1 MRRSCCSRRPGGVPD
16 GLCTHVTLS
25 PGADPD
31 RPDHLEP
38 VVCRDVRWP
47 GGDLQGEPTGPR
59 GRRVELAER
68 QPRRADPAYP
78 CTIVLA
84 GALLLAPVA
93 TTPLAEPAAAV
104 RHQAGCRYS
113 LHCRSGHPVRR
124 HFSATT

>member
-47 GGDLQGEPTGPR
+47 GGDLQGKHTGPR
-59 GRRVELAER
+59 GRGVELAER

-78 CTIVLA
+78 CTRSEEHKSELQS
-84 GALLLAPVA
+84 LMPKSY
-93 TTPLAEPAAAV
+93 AV
-104 RHQAGCRYS
+104 
-113 LHCRSGHPVRR
+113 
-124 HFSATT
+124 F